1 MRRTCPEGTELP
13 SEMSIAASEHTVLC
27 RAKGKPGTQ
36 TQQHPGAGQSSR
48 GASGPGEG
56 GLDRD
61 VVGKEGMEQERLKFR
76 KFPNLL

>member
-1 MRRTCPEGTELP
+1 MSLEGHCLKQTCPEGTELP
-13 SEMSIAASEHTVLC
+13 LEMSTAAGPKESQVRRQTS
-27 RAKGKPGTQ
+27 TQ
-36 TQQHPGAGQSSR
+36 EQQSSR

-61 VVGKEGMEQERLKFR
+61 VVGKEAMEQERLKFR